1 MKRVIF
7 FVVFFQLV
15 LNCAN
20 IKTYTIAVCSTLDF
34 DGAMNCKRKIVKDNK
49 LEVFIV
55 KDKDK
60 KFKTYYGSFK
70 NIDEANTAIKN
81 TSDFMKT
88 QKSSIKELSYDLEE
102 NNGKNL
108 LFLDLN
114 STNEKSNISNESIL
128 GMKYFDEI
136 KKYKF
141 EKNSEPKHKAVNNSI
156 LKSDP
161 TLNITLYEQLVIE
174 VDSSKNLMVLK
185 GKLNNKT
192 RNIQTY
198 VVSTAK
204 DEIKKPTGE
213 GNVTSI
219 TLKPFWYPTQ
229 DTIDTF
235 KKRGIDLPKVVPP
248 GHRYNYMGSAKI
260 NLTHIVDG
268 KNTFRIHGTL
278 DETTIGTNESSGCIR
293 MKNNEVIQLA
303 SLLDKFA
310 DSRNIDNIKV
320 FLK

>member
-1 MKRVIF
+1 MKRV
-7 FVVFFQLV
+7 VFFILFLQLV

-20 IKTYTIAVCSTLDF
+20 IKTYTIAVCTTLDF
-34 DGAMNCKRKIVKDNK
+34 DGAMNCKRKILKDNN

-70 NIDEANTAIKN
+70 TIDEANNTIKN
-81 TSDFMKT
+81 VSNFIKT
-88 QKSSIKELSYDLEE
+88 EKSFVKELSYDLEQI
-102 NNGKNL
+102 NDSNP
-108 LFLDLN
+108 LFIDLN
-114 STNEKSNISNESIL
+114 SKDKKSNILNENFL
-128 GMKYFDEI
+128 GMNYFDEI

-141 EKNSEPKHKAVNNSI
+141 EKNSEIKNKAINNSI

-161 TLNITLYEQLVIE
+161 TLNITLYEQLIIE

-185 GKLNNKT
+185 GKINNKI

-198 VVSTAK
+198 VVSTGK

-213 GNVTSI
+213 GSVTSI
-219 TLKPFWYPTQ
+219 TLRPFWYPTQ

-248 GHRYNYMGSAKI
+248 GNKYNYMGAAKI

-278 DETTIGTNESSGCIR
+278 SENTIGTNESSGCIR

-310 DSRNIDNIKV
+310 DSKNIDNIKV